1 MVRDFEF
8 GVGFAVAG
16 DDRPLVDEDIEVK
29 RMRRL
34 EAIRAARPY
43 NAIVEDG
50 SGWVT
55 EAAPEEQAGGSTRCR
70 RNDTPSPERGGAGS
84 KDSSPP
90 RRRQWRDTPSP
101 EAGDA
106 AGKDMSPPRQRRRR
120 QDTPSPKGNGA
131 ADQDDMS
138 PPQKS

>member
-1 MVRDFEF
+1 LVRDFEF

-43 NAIVEDG
+43 NAIAEDG

-55 EAAPEEQAGGSTRCR
+55 VAAPEE
-70 RNDTPSPERGGAGS
+70 
-84 KDSSPP
+84 
-90 RRRQWRDTPSP
+90 
-101 EAGDA
+101 
-106 AGKDMSPPRQRRRR
+106 
-120 QDTPSPKGNGA
+120 
-131 ADQDDMS
+131 
-138 PPQKS
+138 